1 MPFHDSQPPS
11 THSASCL
18 AAALALT
25 AALLLSACGHSSPVA
40 LGAGGSGS
48 NAASSPLSGDL
59 GPGDGNNS
67 TYLNILPPG
76 ANGNSAGGVG
86 LPVAGTPASYPANF
100 TDQATL
106 YGDLSYAK
114 PGLKASPCNPPT
126 DISQHVASSDQACN
140 YFKHE
145 GLAPDTVV
153 STEKLSTPYGG
164 SVTIQRDGWGVPFIT
179 SSNRR
184 DAMYG
189 VGYAQAEDRL
199 WLMDF
204 LRNAGRGMSSKFLG
218 GAPLLYQIDAGL
230 AVTAGYSEDELKQ
243 MVTSTVSKFGELGPL
258 VLSDIDADIAGVNA
272 YIDTLTGANLAKLP
286 PEYLLLKNGGVPP
299 AHFTRNDVVASAIFI
314 QALFAVGGGSE
325 VTNEMLLQQLDPTIT
340 AGNLDLPAKACKVW
354 RDLRHADDPDATRT
368 ISATYHQSP
377 ATLNEN
383 CPQTLPA
390 GTAIWDVGS
399 YKVFDAYDANGTNE
413 NDPPPPAK
421 FVAVNETK
429 ARMLLAQL
437 LSGKDTLKT
446 VKAIKA
452 MQVASTHTATRPA
465 KPGKVVA
472 DQTNVKK
479 SAGHQRPYQVALG
492 PYATLH
498 NALSQ
503 AGFGV
508 PLSMSNWMAVNAD
521 RTTDG
526 HPIGVMGP
534 QMGYFQPNLP
544 WEFAVHSTGGSA
556 TDFDARGM
564 AFGTL
569 PYVLIGRGVD
579 YAWSATSNDSDIV
592 DTRVSKMCN
601 MDGSQPTGKIVNG
614 FPDADGYLYDMGDG
628 KGPQC
633 RRFYKR
639 TDSWTATPTVAALGI
654 GSTDVLPVPI
664 HRYILRTHYG
674 PVFATATVK
683 GEPVVISTQRSTY
696 FGELDTAAPFAL
708 ASTPTVHGVSSF
720 QHLFNGVTGTFN
732 WLYVDKKDVGYVASG
747 LLPVRDPGQSPELP
761 SWGDGRFEWA
771 GDLSYLKQHP
781 DFFKN
786 YGGTV
791 SFPGRAV
798 PVPVDG
804 GPLKGGYFEWQN
816 YLTYAQ
822 HPQVV
827 NPPEGF
833 IASWNNSPAKG
844 WWAAD
849 NRANWGPIHR
859 IDTEPVRFKAFMAAG
874 RKFDFAN
881 VVEIMGDAG
890 YVDLRGQEV
899 LPLLLQI
906 MHLNTDPDSGAT
918 LTPLSP
924 DEITAAKLMQNWI
937 DGVAQDGTTLN
948 GSSMAWIDG
957 GKGLGA
963 WRRSRTPGDAG
974 KTTYDNQAAV
984 VLMDAWYLH
993 LMDTVTPQLT
1003 ALDPSLDAPG
1013 LTSCVS
1019 NILLC
1024 RYDAPRAQG
1033 SAYEYGWYQVMY
1045 RMLQMALNTPGHHNY
1060 QILNCAGAGKS
1071 TADCRNAVLTAL
1083 DDALKDLGGVSSM
1096 GNWTGKQLPDWTG
1109 KTGRTVETYDE
1120 IAPTD
1125 LSTLPAEPMPWS
1137 NRPTYQQVIQVESGR

>member
-1 MPFHDSQPPS
+1 MKSLRAQTPS
-11 THSASCL
+11 AVRCQATSL
-18 AAALALT
+18 
-25 AALLLSACGHSSPVA
+25 ALLLCATLALSDCGHSSPIA
-40 LGAGGSGS
+40 PGAGGGSSSSG
-48 NAASSPLSGDL
+48 LSGDL
-59 GPGDGNNS
+59 GSGDGS
-67 TYLNILPPG
+67 SIYLNVLPPG

-86 LPVAGTPASYPANF
+86 VPVAGTPASYPANYG
-100 TDQATL
+100 DQATL

-114 PGLKASPCNPPT
+114 QGLKANPCNPPT
-126 DISQHVASSDQACN
+126 DISQHVASSDEACN

-145 GLAPDTVV
+145 GLTPDTVV
-153 STEKLSTPYGG
+153 STEKLTTIYGG
-164 SVTIQRDGWGVPFIT
+164 TVTIQRDGWGVPFIT
-179 SSNRR
+179 ASNRR

-204 LRNAGRGMSSKFLG
+204 LRNAGRGMTSKFLG

-230 AVTAGYSEDELKQ
+230 AVTAGYSEDELTQ
-243 MVTSTVSKFGELGPL
+243 MVNQTAAKFDELGPL
-258 VLSDIDADIAGVNA
+258 LLSDIDADVAGVNA
-272 YIDTLTGANLAKLP
+272 YIGTLSGANIAKLP
-286 PEYLLLKNGGVPP
+286 PEYALLKNGGFPP
-299 AHFTRNDVVASAIFI
+299 APFTRNDVVASAIFI

-325 VTNEMLLQQLDPTIT
+325 VTNEMLLQQLDPSIT
-340 AGNLDLPAKACKVW
+340 AGNLNLPAAACKVW
-354 RDLRHADDPDATRT
+354 RDLRHANDPDATRT
-368 ISATYHQSP
+368 ISATYYQSP

-383 CPQTLPA
+383 CPQTLPS

-413 NDPPPPAK
+413 NNPPPPGN
-421 FVAVNETK
+421 FVAAIDGRSKT
-429 ARMLLAQL
+429 LLAQL
-437 LSGKDTLKT
+437 LSGKDTVKT
-446 VKAIKA
+446 IKA
-452 MQVASTHTATRPA
+452 LKSMQIASVAAVPKHHAASVPTEWRH
-465 KPGKVVA
+465 K
-472 DQTNVKK
+472 DKK
-479 SAGHQRPYQVALG
+479 NQRAQYQVALG

-498 NALSQ
+498 NALSK

-521 RTTDG
+521 RTADG

-544 WEFAVHSTGGSA
+544 WEFAVHSTGGTA

-601 MDGSQPTGKIVNG
+601 LDGSKPTGAIVNG

-628 KGPQC
+628 QGPQC

-639 TDSWTATPTVAALGI
+639 TDSWTATPTVASLGI
-654 GSTDVLPVPI
+654 GGTDVVPVPI

-732 WLYVDKKDVGYVASG
+732 WLYVDKKDVGYIASG

-761 SWGDGRFEWA
+761 SWGDGRYEWS
-771 GDLSYLKQHP
+771 GDLSYLQQHP
-781 DFFKN
+781 DFFKD
-786 YGGTV
+786 YGGNN

-798 PVPVDG
+798 PIPQNG
-804 GPLKGGYFEWQN
+804 GPLNGGYFEWQN
-816 YLTYAQ
+816 YLTFAQ

-859 IDTEPVRFKAFMAAG
+859 IDTEPVRFKAFMATG

-881 VVEIMGDAG
+881 VVEIMADAG
-890 YVDLRGQEV
+890 YVDLRGQE
-899 LPLLLQI
+899 LAPLLLQI
-906 MHLNTDPDSGAT
+906 MHLGT
-918 LTPLSP
+918 LNA
-924 DEITAAKLMQNWI
+924 DETQAAQLMQNWI
-937 DGVAQDGTTLN
+937 DGIAQDGTTVD
-948 GSSMAWIDG
+948 GSSAAWINGG

-963 WRRSRTPGDAG
+963 WRRSREAG
-974 KTTYDNQAAV
+974 SAGATTYDNQAAV

-993 LMDTVTPQLT
+993 LMDTVTTQLSK
-1003 ALDPSLDAPG
+1003 LDPAVDAPG

-1045 RMLQMALNTPGHHNY
+1045 RMLQMALNTPGHHDY
-1060 QILNCAGAGKS
+1060 QALKCADDGSGSA
-1071 TADCRNAVLTAL
+1071 TATDCRNAVLNAL
-1083 DDALKDLGGVSSM
+1083 DSALSDLGGFSNES
-1096 GNWTGKQLPDWTG
+1096 NWTGKQLPNSAG
-1109 KTGRTVETYDE
+1109 KSGATVETYDE

-1125 LSTLPAEPMPWS
+1125 LSGLPAAPMPWS
-1137 NRPTYQQVIQVESGR
+1137 NRPTYQQVIEVQSGR

>member
-1 MPFHDSQPPS
+1 M
-11 THSASCL
+11 T
-18 AAALALT
+18 LT

-40 LGAGGSGS
+40 PGAGGSSSTPGS
-48 NAASSPLSGDL
+48 TLSGDL
-59 GPGDGNNS
+59 GPGDGSS
-67 TYLNILPPG
+67 TYLNVLPPG
-76 ANGNSAGGVG
+76 SNGNSAGGVG
-86 LPVAGTPASYPANF
+86 LPVAGTPASDPPNF
-100 TDQATL
+100 SDQATL

-114 PGLKASPCNPPT
+114 PGLKATPCNPPA
-126 DISQHVASSDQACN
+126 DISQHVASSDEACN

-145 GLAPDTVV
+145 GLTPDKVI
-153 STEKLSTPYGG
+153 STEKLTTAYGG

-179 SSNRR
+179 ASNRR

-204 LRNAGRGMSSKFLG
+204 LRNAGRGMASKFLG
-218 GAPLLYQIDAGL
+218 GSPLLYQIDAGL
-230 AVTAGYSEDELKQ
+230 AVTAGYSEDELTQ
-243 MVTSTVSKFGELGPL
+243 MVNQTAAKFGELGPL
-258 VLSDIDADIAGVNA
+258 VLSDIDADVAGVNA
-272 YIDTLTGANLAKLP
+272 YIGTLSGANLAKIP
-286 PEYLLLKNGGVPP
+286 PEYLVLKNGGFPP
-299 AHFTRNDVVASAIFI
+299 APFTRNDVVASAIFI

-325 VTNEMLLQQLDPTIT
+325 VTNEMLLQQLDPTVT
-340 AGNLDLPAKACKVW
+340 AGNLNLPAHACKVW

-377 ATLNEN
+377 ATLNEK

-399 YKVFDAYDANGTNE
+399 YKTFDAYDAGGVNE
-413 NDPPPPAK
+413 NAPPAAGT
-421 FVAVNETK
+421 FVASAKRKE
-429 ARMLLAQL
+429 ARTLLAQL

-452 MQVASTHTATRPA
+452 MQVASAHAAKLPA
-465 KPGKVVA
+465 KPDKTVA
-472 DQTNVKK
+472 RLSADKK
-479 SAGHQRPYQVALG
+479 STNKKRPYQVALG
-492 PYATLH
+492 PYAELH
-498 NALSQ
+498 NAFSQ

-534 QMGYFQPNLP
+534 QMGYFEPNLP
-544 WEFAVHSTGGSA
+544 WEFAVHSTGGTA

-601 MDGSQPTGKIVNG
+601 MDGSQPTGAIVNG

-628 KGPQC
+628 NGLQC

-639 TDSWTATPTVAALGI
+639 TDTWTAPVSVAALGT
-654 GSTDVLPVPI
+654 GGTSVTPTTI

-674 PVFATATVK
+674 PVFATATVS

-732 WLYVDKKDVGYVASG
+732 WLYVDKKDVGYIASG

-761 SWGDGRFEWA
+761 SWGNGHYEWA
-771 GDLSYLKQHP
+771 GDLSYLKEHP
-781 DFFKN
+781 DFFSS
-786 YGGTV
+786 YGGNV

-798 PVPVDG
+798 PVPEDG

-859 IDTEPVRFKAFMAAG
+859 IDTEPVRFRDFMASG

-890 YVDLRGQEV
+890 YVDLRGQELV
-899 LPLLLQI
+899 PLLLQI
-906 MHLNTDPDSGAT
+906 MNKGT
-918 LTPLSP
+918 LTS
-924 DEITAAKLMQNWI
+924 DETTAAQLMQNWV
-937 DGVAQDGTTLN
+937 DGVAQDGTTVN
-948 GSSMAWIDG
+948 GSTSAWITPG
-957 GKGLGA
+957 SKGLGA

-1003 ALDPSLDAPG
+1003 KLDPSRDAPG

-1033 SAYEYGWYQVMY
+1033 SAFEYGWYQVMY
-1045 RMLQMALNTPGHHNY
+1045 RMLQMALNTPGHTDY
-1060 QILNCAGAGKS
+1060 QTLRCADDGS
-1071 TADCRNAVLTAL
+1071 DTATPDDCRNAVLTAL
-1083 DDALKDLGGVSSM
+1083 DKAISDLGGIGAMS
-1096 GNWTGKQLPDWTG
+1096 NWTGKQLPDSTG
-1109 KTGRTVETYDE
+1109 KTGSTVETYDE

-1125 LSTLPAEPMPWS
+1125 LSSLPAAPMPWS